1 MNETLVAKDV
11 VAQDYRQLVEQFGSP
26 LLLLDKAAVR
36 KQYRALAAALPDVR
50 LHYALKPLPHEAVV
64 SVLKEEGACF
74 DLATNGEVDL
84 VRSQGVRPGR
94 CIHTHP
100 IKRDSDICYALEFGC
115 TVFVYDNPLELEKFI
130 PYKDEVK
137 LLLRVSFPNPETK
150 VDLSKKFGCT
160 PEQALPL
167 LQLAHAKGI
176 KVMGLSFHVGSQV
189 PHARRHVQAID
200 ACREIMEQA
209 WALGLKPWVLDIG
222 GGFPVDYEGGEFDI
236 DGFCAPI
243 REALAKLPATVQKI
257 AEPGR
262 FISAPAMTSVSSV
275 MGKAHRGDKI
285 WYYLD
290 DGLYGSYNGQLYDH
304 VTYPVST
311 PYASGEQHNS
321 VLSGPTCDSVDV
333 IREGIMLPDLAIGE
347 LVIGKVMGAYTWAS
361 ASTFNFFPKASILIL
376 DSSQQ
381 GQKLVAVA

>member
-1 MNETLVAKDV
+1 
-11 VAQDYRQLVEQFGSP
+11 
-26 LLLLDKAAVR
+26 
-36 KQYRALAAALPDVR
+36 
-50 LHYALKPLPHEAVV
+50 
-64 SVLKEEGACF
+64 
-74 DLATNGEVDL
+74 
-84 VRSQGVRPGR
+84 
-94 CIHTHP
+94 
-100 IKRDSDICYALEFGC
+100 
-115 TVFVYDNPLELEKFI
+115 
-130 PYKDEVK
+130 
-137 LLLRVSFPNPETK
+137 
-150 VDLSKKFGCT
+150 
-160 PEQALPL
+160 
-167 LQLAHAKGI
+167 
-176 KVMGLSFHVGSQV
+176 
-189 PHARRHVQAID
+189 
-200 ACREIMEQA
+200 
-209 WALGLKPWVLDIG
+209 
-222 GGFPVDYEGGEFDI
+222 
-236 DGFCAPI
+236 
-243 REALAKLPATVQKI
+243 VQKI

-311 PYASGEQHNS
+311 PLARGELHNS

-347 LVIGKVMGAYTWAS
+347 LVVGRVMGAYTWAS